1 MLPKWGV
8 KFQPGALWLGA
19 HFSPNNRRWCI
30 NLIPMVTVW
39 VCLRGG
45 KTP

>member
-1 MLPKWGV
+1 MKWGV
-8 KFQPGALWLGA
+8 KFQPGALWIGA
-19 HFSPNNRRWCI
+19 HFSPYNRRWCI
-30 NLIPMVTVW
+30 NFIPMVTLW